1 MRRKK
6 LANKIVSIL
15 MAGLMLVST
24 PMSVLAT
31 DGEIQQMEDQI
42 EVQTSMDNE
51 EIKENDDSLTEEM
64 IGEDAEDDVIADEEV
79 TVDEPEVFDGEAE
92 EEIILGDSEQDEAE
106 AVIQS
111 AEEKQSDAV
120 AVQNGEEIKKQAEM
134 AVEDF
139 SLGQAATSK
148 YDWLINFNTEKKE
161 YNIGVDDTLVKVN
174 GFLKFSKDIPAEAN
188 LDYTFYVDGKIL
200 TGQKSDGKVK
210 SGATVIVFGFT
221 NVIRNLQKLNAS
233 KDVVLKIG
241 EKDADGNYT
250 ENAVSYTF
258 HVYRKAALKSL
269 NVLTED
275 GTSCALEPQFA
286 ILKRKEQYNVCLL
299 YTSRCV

>member
-42 EVQTSMDNE
+42 EVQTSMDND
-51 EIKENDDSLTEEM
+51 EITENDDSLTEEM
-64 IGEDAEDDVIADEEV
+64 IGEDAEEEIIADEEV

-111 AEEKQSDAV
+111 AEEVQPEAV
-120 AVQNGEEIKKQAEM
+120 AVQSGEEIKKQAEM

-139 SLGQAATSK
+139 SLGMSAGGK

-161 YNIGVDDTLVKVN
+161 YDVGVDDTLVNVR
-174 GFLKFSKDIPAEAN
+174 GILKFSKDIPAESN
-188 LDYTFYVDGKIL
+188 LYYTFYVDGKAL
-200 TGQKSDGKVK
+200 TGLGAAGNVK
-210 SGATVIVFGFT
+210 SGVTVTVVGWLT
-221 NVIRNLQKLNAS
+221 NVISKLSNL
-233 KDVVLKIG
+233 
-241 EKDADGNYT
+241 
-250 ENAVSYTF
+250 
-258 HVYRKAALKSL
+258 
-269 NVLTED
+269 
-275 GTSCALEPQFA
+275 
-286 ILKRKEQYNVCLL
+286 
-299 YTSRCV
+299 